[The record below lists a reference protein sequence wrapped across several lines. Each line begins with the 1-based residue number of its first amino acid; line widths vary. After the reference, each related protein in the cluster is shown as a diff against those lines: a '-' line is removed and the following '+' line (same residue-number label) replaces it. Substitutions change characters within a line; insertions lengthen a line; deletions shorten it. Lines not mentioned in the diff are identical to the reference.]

1 MRIRSFVLLICL
13 LFSSEVK
20 ASVSLNSNITRICVQ
35 RHFFLKKAE
44 SMMHIPLP
52 LFLKIKFRTPYI
64 FDLDFE
70 QNFDIAFVRDTSKND
85 YTSFISRSI
94 LQVSKRKLIKT
105 IYERVVF
112 CFDFSIPFFFFNVA
126 LLTKDAGEFK
136 FFHAPEYEYKEGERK
151 KRERSFVFS
160 SFISS
165 FKQQRCH
172 FLRNYRDYG
181 FIILDTRIKPID
193 NILACLYCFVS
204 FFSYF
209 FDIMVCSYL
218 SCCIKIPLRS
228 VFWFFLLHRYFSLN
242 KKIKELYGDV
252 NVNSLEKVDNKKS
265 EECKRDSCKNV
276 LIQQILSIFNF
287 SIKIFDKEEI
297 EE

>member
-1 MRIRSFVLLICL
+1 VWF
-13 LFSSEVK
+13 
-20 ASVSLNSNITRICVQ
+20 
-35 RHFFLKKAE
+35 
-44 SMMHIPLP
+44 
-52 LFLKIKFRTPYI
+52 
-64 FDLDFE
+64 
-70 QNFDIAFVRDTSKND
+70 
-85 YTSFISRSI
+85 
-94 LQVSKRKLIKT
+94 
-105 IYERVVF
+105 
-112 CFDFSIPFFFFNVA
+112 FDFSIPFLFFNVA

-136 FFHAPEYEYKEGERK
+136 FFHAPEYEYKEGERV
-151 KRERSFVFS
+151 KRGRSFVFS

-165 FKQQRCH
+165 FKKQRCH

-287 SIKIFDKEEI
+287 SIKIFDKDEI